1 MYLYFNICL
10 IGVISEPKSVN
21 VKVIQ
26 LLKISP
32 KLFSDTKQAPLA
44 VTREARSV

>member
-10 IGVISEPKSVN
+10 IGVISEAKS
-21 VKVIQ
+21 VKVIC

-32 KLFSDTKQAPLA
+32 KFLSDTEQAPPA
-44 VTREARSV
+44 VTRAARSV